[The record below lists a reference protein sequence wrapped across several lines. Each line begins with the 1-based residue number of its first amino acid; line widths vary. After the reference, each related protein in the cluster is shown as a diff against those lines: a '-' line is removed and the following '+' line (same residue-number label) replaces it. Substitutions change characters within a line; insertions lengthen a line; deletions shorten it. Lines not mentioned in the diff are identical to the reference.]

1 MPKREGI
8 ASRRS
13 RRDIML
19 ACVILWTL
27 AGMFCINLIVQVIG
41 YTTGRLEFSP
51 LVLGF
56 AVILA
61 GIFILLGALE
71 TRKLKR

>member
-1 MPKREGI
+1 
-8 ASRRS
+8 
-13 RRDIML
+13 ML

-27 AGMFCINLIVQVIG
+27 ATMLCINLLIQVIG

-56 AVILA
+56 AIIMA